1 MDASHTPDYDR
12 QHWNELLRDS
22 LDQQR
27 DQVREFLAAQRELI
41 LQIEDQLT
49 EQLEQIRK
57 QFNDKPADNDDLA
70 DDDYRRLYEMVME
83 DIHELKKLLEEQD
96 IDDLQP
102 AEVDRI
108 EVDEEKIAEVLNS
121 DAVIQREREYL
132 KQLQDQCQD
141 KLCQAEIDISQERAK
156 IAREKVQL
164 EEKLRALDERGS
176 SSDPGQQ
183 IDEKTGRPVRG
194 RWLAQLGLKSS
205 EDD

>member
-27 DQVREFLAAQRELI
+27 DQVREFLAAQKELI

-57 QFNDKPADNDDLA
+57 QFDDTPADNDNLA
-70 DDDYRRLYEMVME
+70 DDDYRRLYEMAME

-102 AEVDRI
+102 AEVGQI
-108 EVDEEKIAEVLNS
+108 EVDEEKIAEVLDS
-121 DAVIQREREYL
+121 DAVIQQEREYL
-132 KQLQDQCQD
+132 KQLQVQCQET
-141 KLCQAEIDISQERAK
+141 LRQAEIDISQERAT
-156 IAREKVQL
+156 IAR
-164 EEKLRALDERGS
+164 
-176 SSDPGQQ
+176 
-183 IDEKTGRPVRG
+183 
-194 RWLAQLGLKSS
+194 
-205 EDD
+205 